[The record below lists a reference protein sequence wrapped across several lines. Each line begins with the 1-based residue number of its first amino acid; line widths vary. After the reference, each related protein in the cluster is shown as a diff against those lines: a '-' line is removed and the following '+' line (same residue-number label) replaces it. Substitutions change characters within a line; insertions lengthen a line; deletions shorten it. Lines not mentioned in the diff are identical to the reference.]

1 MLGLLC
7 VLLALRRSLACCP
20 QAGGSS
26 RDGYVNRLM
35 CADTYG
41 THGSRS
47 EAHPSQ
53 VWHVCMGVL
62 CAWALALATCLH
74 VPWQS
79 LEARIGAREMSTA
92 VLKET
97 GTSSRHQAHSACSRK
112 KTCAPNAFG
121 EEEDGPV
128 RTATQPQ
135 SGWIHTR
142 IYAAPRL
149 HVHTHTHI
157 CGEEDVGVRTATQAA
172 VRVTV
177 WVDT

>member
-79 LEARIGAREMSTA
+79 LEERIGAREMSTA
-92 VLKET
+92 VLNAT
-97 GTSSRHQAHSACSRK
+97 GTSSRHQAHSACCRA
-112 KTCAPNAFG
+112 KTCTPYPVNKRARQ
-121 EEEDGPV
+121 DGHPGLSQGGSIGS
-128 RTATQPQ
+128 R
-135 SGWIHTR
+135 
-142 IYAAPRL
+142 APRARRSNENSEKNKER
-149 HVHTHTHI
+149 
-157 CGEEDVGVRTATQAA
+157 GRGAATKTPAQRGA
-172 VRVTV
+172 V
-177 WVDT
+177 